1 MIYISWEK
9 CSFIIIKLKSDDH
22 MKPKRLFS
30 RLYNM
35 AVCLDSLLL
44 DMSGPCASQPVHI
57 LLIRLEVIDD
67 LCLCVC
73 GE

>member
-1 MIYISWEK
+1 
-9 CSFIIIKLKSDDH
+9 
-22 MKPKRLFS
+22 
-30 RLYNM
+30 M

-73 GE
+73 VVNSCFGGSTLSLSEKDKRQ